1 MQDGTITKG
10 IFMTEAAPIFVHII
24 ADYGPVSDMAF
35 AEVRQAL
42 RYEMRDKIAHMESSS
57 VPAFDTIATGF
68 KLAQLAVNDRMG
80 TRQFYY
86 VNTAPR
92 KDDLKARGN
101 NAGEGLAYAKLKNGV
116 QIVAVNSGYS
126 LSFIKEHAQ
135 MMRLIDCS
143 AEGSQFRS
151 RDVFPAAFGLIA
163 HGDYSKLGADILN
176 DIPDAPQNAVCY
188 TDGYGNLKTSV
199 DAKMLE
205 EFKGKKVPVTINGV
219 TQDVHVG
226 QGIFSVPDG
235 DMVLSAGSSGWMH
248 TDGTKFRAVE
258 CVLRGGSAAAK
269 FNLPKGGEKVSW
281 K

>member
-1 MQDGTITKG
+1 
-10 IFMTEAAPIFVHII
+10 MTETTPIFVHII

-68 KLAQLAVNDRMG
+68 KLAQLAINDRLG
-80 TRQFYY
+80 GRQFYY

-92 KDDLKARGN
+92 RDTNKAREN
-101 NAGEGLAYAKLKNGV
+101 NEGEGLVYAKLKNGV
-116 QIVAVNSGYS
+116 EIVAVNSGYS

-135 MMRLIDCS
+135 MLRVINCS

-151 RDVFPAAFGLIA
+151 RDVFPAAFGLIV
-163 HGDYSKLGADILN
+163 HGDYSQLGTNIL
-176 DIPDAPQNAVCY
+176 DSIPEAPENAIAYV
-188 TDGYGNLKTSV
+188 DGYGNIKTTIDVKKIEAS
-199 DAKMLE
+199 
-205 EFKGKKVPVTINGV
+205 KGKSVTIIING
-219 TQDVHVG
+219 QSHDARISD
-226 QGIFSVPDG
+226 GIFQSVEG
-235 DMVLSAGSSGWMH
+235 DLVMSAGSSGWMH
-248 TDGTKFRAVE
+248 TDSTRLQFVE
-258 CVLRGGSAAAK
+258 ISLRGSSAAAK